1 MLDLNDLKLLQFK
14 ASWCGPC
21 KAQSKEF
28 EDNNLDIEL
37 KPIDIEEEEELC
49 DKYSIKSIPTMIL
62 LDNEENELNRWSGFT
77 KTIDI
82 NNYIK
87 GIKNE

>member
-28 EDNNLDIEL
+28 SNNRLDINLE
-37 KPIDIEEEEELC
+37 PIDIEEKEELC
-49 DKYSIKSIPTMIL
+49 DKYNIKSIPTMVLI
-62 LDNEENELNRWSGFT
+62 NNKETELNRWIGFT
-77 KTIDI
+77 KAKDI